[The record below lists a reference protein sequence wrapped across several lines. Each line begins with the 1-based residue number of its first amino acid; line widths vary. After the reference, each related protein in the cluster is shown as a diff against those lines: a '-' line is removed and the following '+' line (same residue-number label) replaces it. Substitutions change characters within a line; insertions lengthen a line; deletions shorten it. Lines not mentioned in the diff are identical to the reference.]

1 MTETSNT
8 PSPDPKKCKGRRR
21 GFFFLSFLV
30 LGSALAG
37 GLATKALS
45 HAGPGWHKYHGH
57 HGGFMRTRGGPMAL
71 IRGPVDPEKAQKRAA
86 RMAKHLA
93 VEVDATP
100 QQTDKLVDIAKALAV
115 DTVPIRKELRSA
127 RKQVVDLLTSQD
139 NVDRAAIEQLRAAQI
154 QKFDAMTKLL
164 TTALGDASE
173 VLTSEQRKELSERIA
188 DWREWRGKRRWW
200 RRGHG
205 GDKE

>member
-8 PSPDPKKCKGRRR
+8 SSPEPKKCRRGRR
-21 GFFFLSFLV
+21 GALFLTTIV

-37 GLATKALS
+37 GLATKAFS
-45 HAGPGWHKYHGH
+45 YAGSGWHKFHGH
-57 HGGFMRTRGGPMAL
+57 HGHFMRTRGGPMAL
-71 IRGPVDPEKAQKRAA
+71 IRGPLDPEKAQKRAE

-100 QQTDKLVDIAKALAV
+100 DQTDKLVEIAKSLAV
-115 DTVPIRKELRSA
+115 DTVPIRKELRAA
-127 RKQVVDLLTSQD
+127 RKEAVDLLTAES
-139 NVDRAAIEQLRAAQI
+139 VDRAAIEQIRAAQI
-154 QKFDAMTKLL
+154 EKFDAITKRL
-164 TTALGDASE
+164 TVALGDASE
-173 VLTSEQRKELSERIA
+173 VLTAAQRKDLQERIA

-205 GDKE
+205 GDKD